1 MSNARTII
9 DRLVEEQEH
18 AVVRVELTGSPKT
31 VQQALKQLAKQ
42 KGGLKKAVGDAG
54 SVKISEPKVEPAK
67 GGDKPADKKDDKGG
81 KPAFGGK
88 KPGDKPADKKAKE
101 DDDGEE

>member
-81 KPAFGGK
+81 KPAFGK
-88 KPGDKPADKKAKE
+88 KPADKKADDK
-101 DDDGEE
+101 DDGDDE